1 MLNPPKALI
10 PVGNV
15 LCLFFK
21 KVPEKKVDDPFGSGK
36 KVPDWW
42 GACIQKMSEM
52 SFLNDL
58 VEFDDK

>member
-15 LCLFFK
+15 LCLFWNKTPDK
-21 KVPEKKVDDPFGSGK
+21 KIDDPLGSGK

-42 GACIQKMSEM
+42 SASI
-52 SFLNDL
+52 
-58 VEFDDK
+58 